1 MAYSFTSLCC
11 AMQRV
16 ILGLSVVFLA
26 IAGFM
31 VYSSSGAGASVTLY
45 SSPTCNCCGKWAAHL
60 EAEGFTVETT
70 HTSNMAQVKR
80 QEGIPYNLGSCH
92 TAVIEGYRVEGHV
105 PAAQVK
111 RLLEERPDIRGL
123 AVPGMPIGSPGM
135 ESPNPEDHET
145 YDVIAFG
152 GTEGDYVF
160 ATVTP

>member
-1 MAYSFTSLCC
+1 
-11 AMQRV
+11 MQRV
-16 ILGLSVVFLA
+16 ILGLSVVFLI
-26 IAGFM
+26 IAGLV
-31 VYSSSGAGASVTLY
+31 VYSNSTAGSSVTLY
-45 SSPTCNCCGKWAAHL
+45 SSPTCNCCGKWADHL
-60 EAEGFTVETT
+60 EAEGFTVETS

-80 QEGIPYNLGSCH
+80 QEGIPYNLSSCH

-105 PAAQVK
+105 PAAQVR

-123 AVPGMPIGSPGM
+123 AVPGMPLGSPGM

-152 GTEGDYVF
+152 GAEGNYVF